1 MIFETNP
8 RISLEIRFPTG
19 SDSSDSSEVSDSCD
33 GSDSCNSCDRS
44 DSSDSSDNSDK
55 LNFPKK
61 LFQLNC
67 LTKINH
73 TKNFTQKI
81 TKNSKTSIVMKL
93 NNSNCDET

>member
-8 RISLEIRFPTG
+8 RISLEIRFSTR

-55 LNFPKK
+55 QNFPKK

-73 TKNFTQKI
+73 TKKCLQKKSQ
-81 TKNSKTSIVMKL
+81 KNSKTSIVMKL
-93 NNSNCDET
+93 NNSNCD